1 MCVYVCVLVVAE
13 VLALP
18 LIQLLVHLG
27 IQVLPLM
34 HAPIHLGIRSQHEGD
49 GGVSPDPKLKRK
61 KTVSAP
67 PPSVYIF
74 YIKSLYGVLFFF
86 RISALPSRA
95 LAQSTST

>member
-34 HAPIHLGIRSQHEGD
+34 HAPIHLGIRSQHEG
-49 GGVSPDPKLKRK
+49 R
-61 KTVSAP
+61 
-67 PPSVYIF
+67 SVIW
-74 YIKSLYGVLFFF
+74 F
-86 RISALPSRA
+86 RSVVVV
-95 LAQSTST
+95 